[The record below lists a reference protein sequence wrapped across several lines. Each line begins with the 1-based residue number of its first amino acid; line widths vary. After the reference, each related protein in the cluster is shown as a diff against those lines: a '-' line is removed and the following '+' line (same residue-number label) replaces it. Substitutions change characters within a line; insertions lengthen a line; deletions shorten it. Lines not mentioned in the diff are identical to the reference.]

1 MTPKP
6 RPFQV
11 VKKNRD
17 QLSKLTGRATIPL
30 DKRATPVQLFK
41 SSLYNES
48 GNAFASPAYLAG
60 QATDAQPVSGNPQ
73 VRLEEPPAYQR
84 RQRAPGTSWREIAEQ
99 SEQQRQQIAEQSKYV
114 RTLETHRD
122 NQERLHS
129 LARPHDQSACRH
141 CNGEQPSALRQQ
153 RPGQTYTYT
162 VPQVSISPEA
172 QKNHERMLSLMNKA
186 RRDPTLLKSWY
197 DNSTDPLAQNL
208 LHKMGLAHHQQ
219 FCPSCQ
225 SGEKMN
231 EKRLFQ

>member
-1 MTPKP
+1 MFTNRSLEPKLYGDLRHMTPKP

-17 QLSKLTGRATIPL
+17 QLSKLTGRTTIPL

-84 RQRAPGTSWREIAEQ
+84 RQRLNQGHLTWPEIAAQ
-99 SEQQRQQIAEQSKYV
+99 SDQQRQEFADQSKQI
-114 RTLETHRD
+114 RLMETHRD

-129 LARPHDQSACRH
+129 LGQNHD
-141 CNGEQPSALRQQ
+141 
-153 RPGQTYTYT
+153 
-162 VPQVSISPEA
+162 
-172 QKNHERMLSLMNKA
+172 
-186 RRDPTLLKSWY
+186 
-197 DNSTDPLAQNL
+197 
-208 LHKMGLAHHQQ
+208 
-219 FCPSCQ
+219 
-225 SGEKMN
+225 
-231 EKRLFQ
+231 